1 MGRMRKMEVV
11 RNLVTNNGVSG
22 VMGRGK
28 RNRETKRDQAILDR
42 MGKMKYGR
50 MGKDEKWTVKE

>member
-1 MGRMRKMEVV
+1 MEIV

-42 MGKMKYGR
+42 MGKMKYGEN
-50 MGKDEKWTVKE
+50 EKR